1 MNTLV
6 RITPENLKTAKKN
19 RDSLNN
25 FLNIK
30 PKKEWVKTH
39 PITKNRYIPIEIIEN
54 NLTSIF
60 QSWNIEVKEVTPIFN
75 SVAVTV
81 RVHYQ
86 DPITGEMTYQDGVGA
101 SPMQSDR
108 GTALSTQTIK
118 TSAVQ
123 MALPSAKT
131 YTIKDAV
138 EHIGVI
144 FGRDLNRQDVQ
155 FTPIYKNGLK
165 EQEEKEDKRI
175 KKSIESAK
183 TAQELEQIENQL
195 IDAGMLN
202 NGYQKIINSKKKQ
215 I

>member
-131 YTIKDAV
+131 YAIKDAV